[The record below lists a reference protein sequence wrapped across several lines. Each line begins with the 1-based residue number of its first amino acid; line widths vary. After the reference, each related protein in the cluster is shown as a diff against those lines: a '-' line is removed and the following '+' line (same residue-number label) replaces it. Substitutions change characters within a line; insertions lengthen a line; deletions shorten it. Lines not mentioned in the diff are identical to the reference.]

1 MTKKK
6 VEINS
11 DVQFYHPDSD
21 SWVTGKVTE
30 LHPYNM
36 VGVLYNN
43 VEYAIHTS
51 AIKNG
56 E

>member
-1 MTKKK
+1 MSKKK
-6 VEINS
+6 VTIDS
-11 DVQFYHPDSD
+11 LVQFYHPDSD
-21 SWVTGKVTE
+21 DWVTGKVTE

-51 AIKNG
+51 AIKNR